1 MPRSERPPSARK
13 ASSASPRKPRRGAYH
28 HGNLRQALID
38 AALELAGEV
47 GAEAVTV
54 REAARRAGVSP
65 GAPFR
70 HFADRTMLMTAV
82 AEEAM
87 SRLRAEVEV
96 NLAPV
101 RGEGPLQR
109 LHALGTAYLHWVES
123 NPTHFQI
130 ISRRDCIDFEGSAA
144 LVSDNAALQALM
156 RTLLVEAREKG
167 RLRPVDLRLAVIVSR
182 ALVYGL
188 ARMHTDGHFPS
199 WNVAPEET
207 SAVMAGSLSL
217 FISLLGTD
225 PPRTHAR
232 KRPRRRATRHRRTP
246 DASE

>member
-1 MPRSERPPSARK
+1 MPRSQRPTSTRK
-13 ASSASPRKPRRGAYH
+13 TSSASPRRPRRSAYH

-38 AALELAGEV
+38 AALELAKEG

-87 SRLRAEVEV
+87 RRLRGEVED
-96 NLAPV
+96 NLDAV
-101 RGEGPLQR
+101 RGDDPLQR

-130 ISRRDCIDFEGSAA
+130 ISRRDSIDFEGSAA
-144 LVSDNAALQALM
+144 LVSDNAALQSLM
-156 RTLLVEAREKG
+156 RTLFAEARELG
-167 RLRPVDLRLAVIVSR
+167 RLRPVDLRLAEIASR
-182 ALVYGL
+182 AFVYGL

-199 WNVAPEET
+199 WNVAAEE
-207 SAVMAGSLSL
+207 SRAVMAGALGL

-225 PPRTHAR
+225 PPRAR
-232 KRPRRRATRHRRTP
+232 TRRRSRRR
-246 DASE
+246 SG